1 MLPMKQQLKYG
12 VLLTLIGL
20 QLQLNAQTVDW
31 FTGGNTGLNPT
42 TSFLGTIN
50 GVPIN
55 FRTNNLLRMRL
66 NHTLSNSINGF
77 PAAPRNGFLG
87 LAGRPDFWTAGGSV
101 GPFSR
106 LHLSDDVGTN
116 TALIYAQQIGYRPWM
131 RNGITFTGNSDQ
143 SYIGHKYG
151 ATDDNTDFVVQWS
164 DNPNGSPWGVD
175 RMKFVFS
182 TTYNSTAT
190 KGAATLDG
198 LEAMR
203 FWPRNN
209 TEVNIGMGDF
219 APVAAGDPTERLDIL
234 DGKVRIRQL
243 PSDAA
248 NNTLT
253 KY

>member
-131 RNGITFTGNSDQ
+131 RNGITFTTNSDQ
-143 SYIGHKYG
+143 MYIGHKVESG
-151 ATDDNTDFVVQWS
+151 TDQTSAVIQWGCK
-164 DNPNGSPWGVD
+164 P
-175 RMKFVFS
+175 F
-182 TTYNSTAT
+182 
-190 KGAATLDG
+190 
-198 LEAMR
+198 
-203 FWPRNN
+203 
-209 TEVNIGMGDF
+209 NI
-219 APVAAGDPTERLDIL
+219 
-234 DGKVRIRQL
+234 
-243 PSDAA
+243 
-248 NNTLT
+248 
-253 KY
+253 